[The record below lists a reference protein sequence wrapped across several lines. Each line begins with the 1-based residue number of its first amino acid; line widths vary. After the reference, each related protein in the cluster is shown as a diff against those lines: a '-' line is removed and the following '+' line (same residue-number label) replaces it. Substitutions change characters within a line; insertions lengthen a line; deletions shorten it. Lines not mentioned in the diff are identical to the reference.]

1 MRRLPAILIVPAAM
15 LTIAAGE
22 PGTAGKSCGA
32 GTIRLWGD
40 NADRKVIEALETV
53 YAAGRPE
60 TCFANSLHG
69 PESPIA
75 GVYTGVADLAVMARE
90 VREPMERMAFE
101 WARLDKPTVIP
112 FAHGG
117 FAPGRH
123 GSQLAVIVNHD
134 NPLRMISLAQL
145 DALVGAEGLRGLPPI
160 RNWSLAG
167 PRTKWAERPVA
178 IYGTALDSPAMLFFR
193 RLVMKNS
200 RKWNPDYRALP
211 DDGAAV
217 DAVVRDA
224 SGLAVVAVGAADRR
238 VRVLAVSQDGERA
251 FLPKRDAIIAGSYP
265 LTRTIGIVVDRS
277 KGRELPPEVRDFLR
291 FVLTPKGQSIIAGSE
306 THLPLSNAD
315 AAGADGLLR

>member
-1 MRRLPAILIVPAAM
+1 MRRLPTILFVPFAV
-15 LTIAAGE
+15 LCIAAGE
-22 PGTAGKSCGA
+22 PGTAGQSCGV

-40 NADRKVIEALETV
+40 NADRKVIEDLEKAYTE
-53 YAAGRPE
+53 GRPGV
-60 TCFANSLHG
+60 CFANSLHG

-101 WARLDKPTVIP
+101 WVRLDKPTVIP

-123 GSQLAVIVNHD
+123 GSQLAVVVNRD
-134 NPLRMISLAQL
+134 NPLRSISLAQL
-145 DALVGAEGLRGLPPI
+145 DALMGAESLRGLPAI

-200 RKWNPDYRALP
+200 RKWNPEYRVLP

-217 DAVVRDA
+217 DAVARDA
-224 SGLAVVAVGAADRR
+224 SGLAVVALGAADQR
-238 VRVLAVSQDGERA
+238 VRILAVSQDGGPA
-251 FLPKRDAIIAGSYP
+251 ILPERDAIISGTYP
-265 LTRTIGIVVDRS
+265 LTRTISIVVDRS
-277 KGRELPPEVRDFLR
+277 KGRELRPEVKGFLH
-291 FVLTPKGQSIIAGSE
+291 FVLAGEGQSVIARSK
-306 THLPLSNAD
+306 THLPLSSAD
-315 AAGADGLLR
+315 AAGAVGMLR